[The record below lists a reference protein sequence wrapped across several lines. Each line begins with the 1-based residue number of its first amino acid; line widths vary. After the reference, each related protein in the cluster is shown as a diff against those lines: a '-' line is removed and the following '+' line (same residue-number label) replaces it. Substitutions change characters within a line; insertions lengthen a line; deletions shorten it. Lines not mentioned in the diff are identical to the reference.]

1 MVATM
6 KKTFLEQ
13 IHNGLIVSCQ
23 APEGSPLHGKGLM
36 AVMAQAAEAGGAA
49 AIRAE
54 GLADIRSIK
63 AAVSIPV
70 LGLIKLITKDT
81 PVIITPLIEQ
91 VGQLI
96 DAGADMIAVDAS
108 LRKRLDGSTGPEFVA
123 RARELGIPILG
134 DIDTLEAAVASEKA
148 GADAVSTTISG
159 YTNGV
164 VPKTPD
170 IDLVGECARA
180 CKIPVIAE
188 GRYYTPEDVAKAFK
202 AGAWSVCV
210 GGAITDPLLS
220 TKRFIANMH

>member
-1 MVATM
+1 M

-91 VGQLI
+91 ISQKLLYKKGKVLPLQFLMLQLFQ
-96 DAGADMIAVDAS
+96 
-108 LRKRLDGSTGPEFVA
+108 KHT
-123 RARELGIPILG
+123 
-134 DIDTLEAAVASEKA
+134 EK
-148 GADAVSTTISG
+148 
-159 YTNGV
+159 
-164 VPKTPD
+164 
-170 IDLVGECARA
+170 LV
-180 CKIPVIAE
+180 
-188 GRYYTPEDVAKAFK
+188 
-202 AGAWSVCV
+202 
-210 GGAITDPLLS
+210 
-220 TKRFIANMH
+220 HQQ